1 MKFGFSGEAFGN
13 LIVLDTIIAL
23 AIGGI
28 IFIVAHKRGIDVT
41 TRRFQLMLMVS
52 CALILIIIPLWLT
65 DITIKWKAIITVAGF
80 AAGIGNYF
88 VIDRMQRVLRE
99 RLGDKK
105 ERENRD
111 SDEWH

>member
-23 AIGGI
+23 VLGGI
-28 IFIVAHKRGIDVT
+28 FFVVAHKRGIDVT
-41 TRRFQLMLMVS
+41 TCRFQLTLLVS

-65 DITIKWKAIITVAGF
+65 DISIKWKAILTVAGF

-88 VIDRMQRVLRE
+88 AIDRMQRVLRE

-105 ERENRD
+105 KKEN
-111 SDEWH
+111 S